1 MSQKLGQLS
10 SSRGLNSLSSFEEAI
25 LRDGC
30 QAIFV
35 PACDIDKIK
44 ALTLIYNIDKDFVYQ
59 YCHPRRMNINMRAMS
74 QIEIN
79 IGLDHRLMGDM
90 TASINS
96 TMKYT
101 KIITKGSVIIIGV
114 TDDMDLIKSSPVVE
128 PAKFVYTKI
137 LDEHEYDEPMYSY
150 TYNPYDTKFTL

>member
-44 ALTLIYNIDKDFVYQ
+44 ALTLVYDIDKDFVYQ

-96 TMKYT
+96 TMRYT
-101 KIITKGSVIIIGV
+101 KIITKGSVTIIGV
-114 TDDMDLIKSSPVVE
+114 TDDYGS
-128 PAKFVYTKI
+128 
-137 LDEHEYDEPMYSY
+137 
-150 TYNPYDTKFTL
+150 